1 LKLVGKVET
10 YLQDIINSIVVTLR
24 GLATRSFANHAKTKR
39 EDWIKQDPAQ
49 ITILVNN
56 IITSAY
62 IEQCFQKISDGSN
75 VNALKDY
82 YRQSVELLTGLI
94 KMVQGEL
101 TK

>member
-1 LKLVGKVET
+1 MGKVEN

-24 GLATRSFANHAKTKR
+24 GLATKSFANHAKTKR
-39 EDWIKQDPAQ
+39 EEWIKMDPAQ

-56 IITSAY
+56 TVTSSQ

-82 YRQSVELLTGLI
+82 YRQSVEMLTGLI

-101 TK
+101 TKE